1 MGAAVRMLYFSML
14 FYVLLNDPAYHVPA
28 VNGRGLIRRSVY
40 NDEGTPLDFHKHFD
54 SPSLTP

>member
-1 MGAAVRMLYFSML
+1 MLYFSML